1 MVQIKI
7 NIISTILV
15 CSIVLSIGSAFAVE
29 YKTKAYGPEWE
40 SLIQHPTPEWFK
52 DAKFGIYFHWGIYSV
67 PAYENEWYPRRMY
80 MDEEHKQLKVNFFQ
94 HHRET
99 YGPQEHFGY
108 KDFIPMF
115 TAEKFNADE
124 WVDLFVNSGAKY
136 VGPVAEHH
144 DGFAMWN
151 SVLTDWDAFDMGP
164 KRDIV
169 GEIAAAA
176 RKRGL
181 KFMVSFHHARN
192 WKYYEPAFK
201 YDAKDPRFAGLYGM
215 PHAPGTPESEDF
227 LEDWLGKLVE
237 VVDKY
242 QPDYMWFDFGWRE
255 ATFEP
260 YKREYL
266 AYYYNKAEE
275 WGKDVVVSYKDDH
288 LPVGAGVLDL
298 ERGRLD
304 YLRKIYWITDTA
316 IGKKSWSYITK
327 PDYKDVNTMVDNLI
341 DRVSKNGNTLMN
353 IAPRADGTIPD
364 EQKER
369 LLGIGKWLKLNGEA
383 IYGTRHWYKYGE
395 GPTQFKGGG
404 FIDGKAL
411 VYTNKDIRFTIN
423 GNTIYAIVLDWPEES
438 VVVESFK
445 EFDSNQIKSVTML
458 GVDGELDWEI
468 TTEGMK
474 IQRPKKKPCENAYA
488 FKIEYS
494 KRLPWVY

>member
-1 MVQIKI
+1 MNLKSNLMCAVLVGV
-7 NIISTILV
+7 IIL
-15 CSIVLSIGSAFAVE
+15 LLGSAFAVD
-29 YKTKAYGPEWE
+29 YKKQAYEPEWE

-52 DAKFGIYFHWGIYSV
+52 NAKFGIYFHWGIYSV
-67 PAYENEWYPRRMY
+67 PAFENEWYPRRMY
-80 MDEEHKQLKVNFFQ
+80 IDETHKRMGVNFFQ

-151 SVLTDWDAFDMGP
+151 SALTDWDAYDMGP

-169 GEIAAAA
+169 GEIATAA

-181 KFMVSFHHARN
+181 KFLTSFHHARN
-192 WKYYEPAFK
+192 WKYYEPAYE
-201 YDAKDPRFAGLYGM
+201 YDAKDPRFAGLYSM
-215 PHAPGTPESEDF
+215 PHAPGAPESEDF

-237 VVDKY
+237 VIDKY
-242 QPDYMWFDFGWRE
+242 QPDYMWFDFGWKE
-255 ATFEP
+255 HTFEP

-275 WGKDVVVSYKDDH
+275 WGKDVVVSYKDHH

-304 YLRKIYWITDTA
+304 SLRQIYWITDTA

-327 PDYKDVNTMVDNLI
+327 PDYKSVNTMVDNLI

-404 FIDGKAL
+404 FIDRKAL

-423 GNTIYAIVLDWPEES
+423 GNTIYAIVLDWPEET
-438 VVVESFK
+438 VLVESFK
-445 EFDSNQIKSVTML
+445 DFDPDQIKSVTML
-458 GVDGELDWEI
+458 GVDGKLDWEI
-468 TTEGMK
+468 TADGMK
-474 IQRPKKKPCENAYA
+474 IQCPKKKPCENAYS
-488 FKIEYS
+488 FKIEYA
-494 KRLPWVY
+494 KLLPWRY